1 MTHLNRRHLLS
12 MSARSLFGLSLRSVI
27 TGLPVAFLTRGEAR
41 ANTLSARIAILAS
54 SSSGEPLNVC
64 GPGTFEPG
72 QEAFFDHPT
81 PGAVDAEDLGAYTV
95 NGTLLTPEHLATSAE
110 LTLGDQ
116 RVRMARCF
124 ESLEPSMLERLV
136 WFNYS
141 TRANIHPQYSQVLTA
156 YGSLRGAQ
164 GRGAEQLPAAIAY
177 ETAPLLNTTM
187 RDPFIIG
194 NGSFTAGG
202 SPLANYSPTKVK
214 ALANNVGGALGG
226 AENFG
231 VLYDHFIDETY
242 GHIRQNGTAQ
252 QRRFLDQ
259 HASSRRQASIFGERL
274 GELLSEIN
282 DDSVESQLK
291 TAAVIAKLRIAPVVV
306 TNFEFGGDNH
316 QDAGLTNETEETL
329 RMIKALDSYWKS
341 INAFNIVDDVFYAN
355 LDVFGRT
362 PTQRGSGGR
371 GHYGAWTSGTI
382 IGGHLSGGVVGGISL
397 DGSKAVASGINT
409 TTGSDVD
416 PNISPEDTLTAYY
429 KTLMRVA
436 GVPSERR
443 DVRLPTG
450 QEVTSF
456 V

>member
-1 MTHLNRRHLLS
+1 MKHLHRRDFLS
-12 MSARSLFGLSLRSVI
+12 LGARSLFGLSLRSAI
-27 TGLPVAFLTRGEAR
+27 TGLPVAFLTRGDAH
-41 ANTLSARIAILAS
+41 ADSLNARIAILSS

-72 QEAFFDHPT
+72 RESFFDHPQAR
-81 PGAVDAEDLGAYTV
+81 AVDLEEIGDYTV
-95 NGTLLTPEHLATSAE
+95 NGTLLTPSHLATSAE
-110 LTLGDQ
+110 LTLGEQ
-116 RVRMARCF
+116 AVRMARCF
-124 ESLEPSMLERLV
+124 EVLEPSMLAHLV
-136 WFNYS
+136 WFQYS

-156 YGSLRGAQ
+156 YGELRGAE
-164 GRGAEQLPAAIAY
+164 GRGAEQLPAAIAH

-187 RDPFIIG
+187 RDPFILG
-194 NGSFTAGG
+194 QGSFNAAG

-242 GHIRQNGTAQ
+242 RHIRSNGTAR

-259 HASSRRQASIFGERL
+259 HASSRRQAAVFGESL
-274 GELLSEIN
+274 GQLLEGIN
-282 DDSVESQLK
+282 DDSIESQLK
-291 TAAVIAKLRIAPVVV
+291 TAAIIAKLRLAPVIV

-316 QDAGLTNETEETL
+316 QDAGLTNETAETL
-329 RMIKALDSYWKS
+329 RMIKALDTYWKS
-341 INAFNIVDDVFYAN
+341 IRDFEIADDVFYAN

-371 GHYGAWTSGTI
+371 GHYGAWASGMI
-382 IGGHLSGGVVGGISL
+382 IGTHLRGGVVGGLSFE
-397 DGSKAVASGINT
+397 GGKAVASGLNT
-409 TTGSDVD
+409 TTGSDLN
-416 PNISPEDTLTAYY
+416 PNISAQETLNAYY

-450 QEVTSF
+450 QEVTSLM
-456 V
+456 